1 MTLVSL
7 EIAYSQQSSL
17 NKLRFYQVNHFSR
30 KRFINTSIQCWQKTN
45 SFLILLSKLEMSACI
60 TDDSVMDTL

>member
-45 SFLILLSKLEMSACI
+45 SFL
-60 TDDSVMDTL
+60 